1 MKPID
6 LHYKGQFDGMVIN
19 PNCKIAKKSMLCML
33 KGFIAAKKRADKPK
47 LFRKTLSVVIQDREL
62 NK

>member
-1 MKPID
+1 MGSAVD
-6 LHYKGQFDGMVIN
+6 YKGQFNGMVIN

-33 KGFIAAKKRADKPK
+33 KGFIASKKRVDKSK
-47 LFRKTLSVVIQDREL
+47 IFRRTLSVVIQDREL